1 MLFNFS
7 NLIQNYKLNIK
18 GAIQVGAHYGQE
30 IEDFLKNNI
39 TNIICFEPCPEAFEK
54 LKTNSINKALI
65 FNFALGNDNK
75 IVKMYV
81 EKNNEGMS
89 NSILKPLLH
98 LNQYPHI
105 TFDSEINVKM
115 KKLDDFIEE
124 NKDLKISINNYN
136 FICLDV
142 QGFEL
147 EVLKGC
153 PQTLKN
159 IDYILCE
166 VHRDEL
172 YENCCKVDQI
182 DKYLNQFNFN
192 RVETT
197 WDGGIWGDAFYI
209 KEQLN

>member
-105 TFDSEINVKM
+105 TFDFEINVKM

-153 PQTLKN
+153 QQTLKN

>member
-18 GAIQVGAHYGQE
+18 GVIQAGAHYGQE

-105 TFDSEINVKM
+105 TFDFEINVKM